1 MKPIKRVLFIVTIIL
16 LVAAFGTS
24 AFLVVNY
31 LKGSKDSQNRYE
43 DLANQVSSA
52 TTVATVPTTQE
63 STAQDETTAPTAPTE
78 PKPIEEYV
86 ALHEQ
91 NNDMVG
97 WIQIEGTK
105 IDYPVLQTP
114 NEKDFYLKRDFDK
127 KNSEWGAIYAWE
139 KADINKPSDNITLF
153 GHNMKDGSMF
163 AALYDYDKK
172 ETWENNPLIFFNTLN
187 EYHVYKIFAVY
198 RTSANLGE
206 EFYDFYQFVDAE
218 NEQQFDEF
226 VAKCKE
232 YASYDTGITPKY
244 GDKLITLSTCE
255 YTHGG
260 GNGRLVVSAVR
271 IA

>member
-86 ALHEQ
+86 ALYEQ

-105 IDYPVLQTP
+105 INYPVLQTP
-114 NEKDFYLKRDFDK
+114 NEKDFY
-127 KNSEWGAIYAWE
+127 
-139 KADINKPSDNITLF
+139 
-153 GHNMKDGSMF
+153 
-163 AALYDYDKK
+163 
-172 ETWENNPLIFFNTLN
+172 
-187 EYHVYKIFAVY
+187 
-198 RTSANLGE
+198 
-206 EFYDFYQFVDAE
+206 
-218 NEQQFDEF
+218 
-226 VAKCKE
+226 
-232 YASYDTGITPKY
+232 
-244 GDKLITLSTCE
+244 
-255 YTHGG
+255 
-260 GNGRLVVSAVR
+260 
-271 IA
+271 